1 MSAKL
6 FMNPNPVVLR
16 TSDTIEHGARQ
27 IMAKQRRSLPV
38 VDNEG
43 RFKGMLTVNCLLY
56 LCLPHAATAD
66 GGLTSVSFVQTSLD
80 ELRERLKEKMD
91 QPVTICLKKKED
103 VIVVH
108 PDTPIL
114 ETLLTLYHAKANLP
128 VVEKDSGRFVG
139 MISYYNVG
147 AKILEE
153 GFEGFEGF
161 ETELEP

>member
-1 MSAKL
+1 MTAKL
-6 FMNPNPVVLR
+6 FMNPSPVVLR
-16 TSDTIEHGARQ
+16 TNDTIEHGARQ
-27 IMAKQRRSLPV
+27 VMAKQRRSLPV
-38 VDNEG
+38 VDDEG

-56 LCLPHAATAD
+56 LCLPQSATAD

-91 QPVTICLKKKED
+91 KPVTICLKKKED
-103 VIVVH
+103 VIAVH

-114 ETLLTLYHAKANLP
+114 ETLLALYKAKANLP
-128 VVEKDSGRFVG
+128 VVEKGSGRLVG

-153 GFEGFEGF
+153 GFEGFEA
-161 ETELEP
+161 ELER

>member
-1 MSAKL
+1 MTARL

-16 TSDTIEHGARQ
+16 TNDTIAHGARQ

-38 VDNEG
+38 VDDEG

-56 LCLPHAATAD
+56 LCLPHAATTER
-66 GGLTSVSFVQTSLD
+66 GLTSLSFVQTSLD
-80 ELRERLKEKMD
+80 ELRQRLKKKMD
-91 QPVTICLKKKED
+91 KPVTICLKKKED
-103 VIVVH
+103 VAAVY
-108 PDTPIL
+108 PDTPML

-128 VVEKDSGRFVG
+128 VVEKDSGRLVG

-153 GFEGFEGF
+153 GFEGVEA
-161 ETELEP
+161 ELER